1 MRKEVIFTIL
11 IIVGLILT
19 GFSISEHI
27 KHSNRLKYWGS
38 VDGVVVD
45 YDESYSDDTIV
56 YAEVVRYVVDGNT
69 YYITSD
75 VSSSF
80 PKMLGEKMKVLYDK
94 SNPSNAIIESN
105 NLWLIALPIMSI
117 ISIGV
122 GVFGI
127 IKCFKQK
134 Q

>member
-1 MRKEVIFTIL
+1 MRKEVICTIL

-19 GFSISEHI
+19 GFAISEHI

-38 VDGVVVD
+38 VNGEVID

-75 VSSSF
+75 VRRW
-80 PKMLGEKMKVLYDK
+80 GCYT
-94 SNPSNAIIESN
+94 IR
-105 NLWLIALPIMSI
+105 LIQTRQL
-117 ISIGV
+117 
-122 GVFGI
+122 
-127 IKCFKQK
+127 
-134 Q
+134 

>member
-1 MRKEVIFTIL
+1 M
-11 IIVGLILT
+11 
-19 GFSISEHI
+19 
-27 KHSNRLKYWGS
+27 
-38 VDGVVVD
+38 D

-127 IKCFKQK
+127 IKFFKQK

>member
-38 VDGVVVD
+38 VDGIVVD

-56 YAEVVRYVVDGNT
+56 YAEVVKYVVDGNT

-117 ISIGV
+117 FSIGV

>member
-1 MRKEVIFTIL
+1 MRKEVICTIL
-11 IIVGLILT
+11 IIVGLCLT
-19 GFSISEHI
+19 GFAVSEHI

-38 VDGVVVD
+38 VNGEVVD

-80 PKMLGEKMKVLYDK
+80 PKMLGEKVMVLYDK
-94 SNPSNAIIESN
+94 SNPNNAIIEGD
-105 NLWLIALPIMSI
+105 NLGLIVLPIMSI
-117 ISIGV
+117 ICIVV